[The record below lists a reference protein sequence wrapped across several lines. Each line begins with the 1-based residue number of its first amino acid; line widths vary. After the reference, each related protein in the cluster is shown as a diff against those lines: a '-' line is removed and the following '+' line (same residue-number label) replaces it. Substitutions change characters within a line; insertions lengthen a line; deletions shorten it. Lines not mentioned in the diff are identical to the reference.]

1 MQKERRGAPAG
12 LFSIKEQRLDGRFRG
27 DSPGD
32 GTANVEVQ
40 LHEEDGN
47 IPGYK
52 MLPVLE
58 PHHARLGH
66 LNSNNRG
73 IKK

>member
-32 GTANVEVQ
+32 GTANVNSSYITRKTETYPVTKCYQ
-40 LHEEDGN
+40 SSNL
-47 IPGYK
+47 I
-52 MLPVLE
+52 MLDWV
-58 PHHARLGH
+58 
-66 LNSNNRG
+66 
-73 IKK
+73 I